1 MKNILKLSALAV
13 ALVATATYASASP
26 FPPDTI
32 QLGSY
37 ATGWSNMGNA
47 NTAMNFAGFDS
58 MSNMPTSGVGN
69 SFYENPSNVWSAA
82 LPNSTWVGSTSTSG
96 PVGTVNPDFGFYTY
110 TTNFSALMPY
120 YSGTLSVLADDTT
133 AVYLNGNLLI
143 PAGAL
148 GSDTHCA
155 DKAPTCGVVDT
166 VSLHGVALNNGEMWN
181 TLTFVVQQAGTG
193 PVGGVGDPSGV
204 DFSASLTSV
213 PEPSTLMMLGTGLLG
228 SAGALFRRMRS

>member
-1 MKNILKLSALAV
+1 MKNILKLSALAAV
-13 ALVATATYASASP
+13 IAATAMYASADP
-26 FPPDTI
+26 LPPDTI

-47 NTAMNFAGFDS
+47 NTAMNFAAFNS
-58 MSNMPTSGVGN
+58 TSSTPTWGTGS

-110 TTNFSALMPY
+110 TTNFSALMPF

-148 GSDTHCA
+148 GTDTHCA

-166 VSLHGVALNNGEMWN
+166 VSLHGVALMSGMDAN

-193 PVGGVGDPSGV
+193 PVGGTGDPSGV
-204 DFSASLTSV
+204 DFNASLTSV